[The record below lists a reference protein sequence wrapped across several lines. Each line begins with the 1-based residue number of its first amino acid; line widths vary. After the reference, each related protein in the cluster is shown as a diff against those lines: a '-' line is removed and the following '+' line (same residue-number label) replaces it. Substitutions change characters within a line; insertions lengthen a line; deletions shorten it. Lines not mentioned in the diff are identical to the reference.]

1 MTPQDLKQIGELID
15 IKLEGN
21 NKVLKSFIEGQLSV
35 RDEQLE
41 DKLLRWK
48 SEIVDAVDVMA
59 QEIVAEREFREV
71 TTQQIV
77 DNRERTDNL
86 EKKVFGA
93 VVA

>member
-21 NKVLKSFIEGQLSV
+21 SKLLKSFIEGQLSV

-41 DKLLRWK
+41 EKLLRWK

-77 DNRERTDNL
+77 DNRERIDNL